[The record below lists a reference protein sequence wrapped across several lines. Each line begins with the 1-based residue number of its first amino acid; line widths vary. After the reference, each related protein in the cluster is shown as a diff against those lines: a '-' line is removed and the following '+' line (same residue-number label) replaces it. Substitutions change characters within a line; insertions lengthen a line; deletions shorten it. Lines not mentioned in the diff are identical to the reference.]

1 MSENSIMT
9 IADFHISEMT
19 AETAAAI
26 ELHNSIVSAM
36 KEAAFALVSLC
47 ENLKRMRDTGQYKAL
62 GFEKFEE
69 YTEQACRIKKRQAYN
84 YIATYERLGGTFL
97 QSNAQLG
104 ITKLQLL
111 TEVCAVDRADFV
123 EQNDLEGMSVSEI
136 KKLIAENKEYA
147 EQISM
152 FSESKEQQAH
162 CQEQI
167 HQFTASEMYRSRPV
181 VVPVFQE
188 IHIPERNNPDF
199 IVLAFVHP
207 EILFTPI
214 QDVTLPSLKVGARI
228 GHHKADAAS
237 GVAHPFIMGRIDLG
251 HNFASH
257 QHIRRLQDGIAEVF
271 IDAAD
276 SKRIIRIIIQ
286 GYDLANRI
294 LVPEM
299 DIGELPAHHTA
310 VPGHTPVGLIA
321 LHQVIAEHFKEGAIR
336 CHCATIH
343 QFASDGKGRSRS
355 NIGHAAALLDFREI
369 VLEVFVQPIAHR
381 DPVVIGNHIDPVRI
395 LLEGISGQLPLNI
408 RSQQEHERH

>member
-62 GFEKFEE
+62 GFEKFED

-147 EQISM
+147 EQISI
-152 FSESKEQQAH
+152 FSESKER
-162 CQEQI
+162 QEQELRRLEDENE
-167 HQFTASEMYRSRPV
+167 ALKNRPV
-181 VVPVFQE
+181 EVAVQE
-188 IHIPERNNPDF
+188 PSHEQIEKAVTAKTKELEKSYKDKLKKAKEKER
-199 IVLAFVHP
+199 
-207 EILFTPI
+207 
-214 QDVTLPSLKVGARI
+214 Q
-228 GHHKADAAS
+228 KAEAEKQKAS
-237 GVAHPFIMGRIDLG
+237 
-251 HNFASH
+251 
-257 QHIRRLQDGIAEVF
+257 
-271 IDAAD
+271 
-276 SKRIIRIIIQ
+276 
-286 GYDLANRI
+286 
-294 LVPEM
+294 
-299 DIGELPAHHTA
+299 
-310 VPGHTPVGLIA
+310 
-321 LHQVIAEHFKEGAIR
+321 
-336 CHCATIH
+336 
-343 QFASDGKGRSRS
+343 
-355 NIGHAAALLDFREI
+355 
-369 VLEVFVQPIAHR
+369 
-381 DPVVIGNHIDPVRI
+381 
-395 LLEGISGQLPLNI
+395 
-408 RSQQEHERH
+408 

>member
-62 GFEKFEE
+62 GFEKFED

-152 FSESKEQQAH
+152 FNENKEQIV
-162 CQEQI
+162 QELRRLEDENE
-167 HQFTASEMYRSRPV
+167 ALKSRPV
-181 VVPVFQE
+181 EVAVQE
-188 IHIPERNNPDF
+188 PSQEQVEKAVAAKTKELEKSYKDKLKKAKEKERQKAEAEKKKA
-199 IVLAFVHP
+199 I
-207 EILFTPI
+207 EE
-214 QDVTLPSLKVGARI
+214 ARTAA
-228 GHHKADAAS
+228 KAEADAKYKEQITQAKQDKEAALSKAKEIAS
-237 GVAHPFIMGRIDLG
+237 KLDKNADRELVT
-251 HNFASH
+251 ASLYFSEA
-257 QHIRRLQDGIAEVF
+257 QTQFDKFLTAANKITDEKGAKIKKV
-271 IDAAD
+271 AAD
-276 SKRIIRIIIQ
+276 FLKQYI
-286 GYDLANRI
+286 D
-294 LVPEM
+294 
-299 DIGELPAHHTA
+299 
-310 VPGHTPVGLIA
+310 
-321 LHQVIAEHFKEGAIR
+321 K
-336 CHCATIH
+336 
-343 QFASDGKGRSRS
+343 
-355 NIGHAAALLDFREI
+355 LL
-369 VLEVFVQPIAHR
+369 
-381 DPVVIGNHIDPVRI
+381 
-395 LLEGISGQLPLNI
+395 
-408 RSQQEHERH
+408 

>member
-26 ELHNSIVSAM
+26 ELHNNIVSAM

-152 FSESKEQQAH
+152 FNESKERQEQELRRLEGENEALKNRPVEVAVQEPS
-162 CQEQI
+162 QEQI
-167 HQFTASEMYRSRPV
+167 EKAVADKTKELEKTYKDKLKKAKEKERQKAEAEKNKAVEEARTAAKAEADAKYKKQIAQAKQDKEAALSKAKEIASKLDKNADRELVTAS
-181 VVPVFQE
+181 
-188 IHIPERNNPDF
+188 
-199 IVLAFVHP
+199 
-207 EILFTPI
+207 LFFSEAQSQFEKFLTAANKI
-214 QDVTLPSLKVGARI
+214 TDEKGTKIKKV
-228 GHHKADAAS
+228 
-237 GVAHPFIMGRIDLG
+237 
-251 HNFASH
+251 
-257 QHIRRLQDGIAEVF
+257 
-271 IDAAD
+271 AAD
-276 SKRIIRIIIQ
+276 FLKQYI
-286 GYDLANRI
+286 D
-294 LVPEM
+294 
-299 DIGELPAHHTA
+299 
-310 VPGHTPVGLIA
+310 
-321 LHQVIAEHFKEGAIR
+321 K
-336 CHCATIH
+336 
-343 QFASDGKGRSRS
+343 
-355 NIGHAAALLDFREI
+355 LL
-369 VLEVFVQPIAHR
+369 
-381 DPVVIGNHIDPVRI
+381 
-395 LLEGISGQLPLNI
+395 
-408 RSQQEHERH
+408 

>member
-62 GFEKFEE
+62 GFEKFED

-147 EQISM
+147 EQISI
-152 FSESKEQQAH
+152 FSESKER
-162 CQEQI
+162 QEQELRRLEDENE
-167 HQFTASEMYRSRPV
+167 ALKSRPV
-181 VVPVFQE
+181 EVAVQE
-188 IHIPERNNPDF
+188 PSQEQVEKAVAAKTKEREKAYKDK
-199 IVLAFVHP
+199 
-207 EILFTPI
+207 
-214 QDVTLPSLKVGARI
+214 LKKAKEKERQKAEAEKKKAIEEARTAA
-228 GHHKADAAS
+228 KAEADAKYKEQITQAKQDKEAALSKAKEIAS
-237 GVAHPFIMGRIDLG
+237 KLDKNADRELVT
-251 HNFASH
+251 ASLYFSEA
-257 QHIRRLQDGIAEVF
+257 QTQFDKFLTAANKITDEKGAKIKKV
-271 IDAAD
+271 AAD
-276 SKRIIRIIIQ
+276 FLKQYI
-286 GYDLANRI
+286 D
-294 LVPEM
+294 
-299 DIGELPAHHTA
+299 
-310 VPGHTPVGLIA
+310 
-321 LHQVIAEHFKEGAIR
+321 K
-336 CHCATIH
+336 
-343 QFASDGKGRSRS
+343 
-355 NIGHAAALLDFREI
+355 LL
-369 VLEVFVQPIAHR
+369 
-381 DPVVIGNHIDPVRI
+381 
-395 LLEGISGQLPLNI
+395 
-408 RSQQEHERH
+408 

>member
-147 EQISM
+147 EQISI
-152 FSESKEQQAH
+152 FSESKER
-162 CQEQI
+162 QEQELRRLEDENE
-167 HQFTASEMYRSRPV
+167 ALKSRPV
-181 VVPVFQE
+181 EVAVQE
-188 IHIPERNNPDF
+188 PSQEQVEKAVAAKTKELEKSYKDKLKKAKEKERQKAEAEKKKA
-199 IVLAFVHP
+199 I
-207 EILFTPI
+207 EE
-214 QDVTLPSLKVGARI
+214 ARTAA
-228 GHHKADAAS
+228 KAEADAKYKEQITQAKQDKEAALSKAKEIAS
-237 GVAHPFIMGRIDLG
+237 KLDKNADRELVT
-251 HNFASH
+251 ASLYFSEA
-257 QHIRRLQDGIAEVF
+257 QTQFDKFLTAANKITDEKGAKIKKV
-271 IDAAD
+271 AAD
-276 SKRIIRIIIQ
+276 FLKK
-286 GYDLANRI
+286 Y
-294 LVPEM
+294 V
-299 DIGELPAHHTA
+299 
-310 VPGHTPVGLIA
+310 
-321 LHQVIAEHFKEGAIR
+321 
-336 CHCATIH
+336 
-343 QFASDGKGRSRS
+343 
-355 NIGHAAALLDFREI
+355 
-369 VLEVFVQPIAHR
+369 
-381 DPVVIGNHIDPVRI
+381 
-395 LLEGISGQLPLNI
+395 
-408 RSQQEHERH
+408 ERLTE

>member
-147 EQISM
+147 EQISI
-152 FSESKEQQAH
+152 FSESKER
-162 CQEQI
+162 QEQELRRLEDENE
-167 HQFTASEMYRSRPV
+167 ALKSRPV
-181 VVPVFQE
+181 EVAVQE
-188 IHIPERNNPDF
+188 PSQEQVEKAVAAKTKELEKSYKDKLKKAKEKERQKAEAEKQKA
-199 IVLAFVHP
+199 I
-207 EILFTPI
+207 EE
-214 QDVTLPSLKVGARI
+214 ARTAA
-228 GHHKADAAS
+228 KAEADAKYKEQITQAKQDKEAALSKAKEIAS
-237 GVAHPFIMGRIDLG
+237 KLDKNADRELVT
-251 HNFASH
+251 ASLYFSEA
-257 QHIRRLQDGIAEVF
+257 QTQFDKFLTAANKITDEKGAKIKKV
-271 IDAAD
+271 AAD
-276 SKRIIRIIIQ
+276 FLKQYI
-286 GYDLANRI
+286 D
-294 LVPEM
+294 
-299 DIGELPAHHTA
+299 
-310 VPGHTPVGLIA
+310 
-321 LHQVIAEHFKEGAIR
+321 K
-336 CHCATIH
+336 
-343 QFASDGKGRSRS
+343 
-355 NIGHAAALLDFREI
+355 LL
-369 VLEVFVQPIAHR
+369 
-381 DPVVIGNHIDPVRI
+381 
-395 LLEGISGQLPLNI
+395 
-408 RSQQEHERH
+408 

>member
-62 GFEKFEE
+62 GFEKFED

-123 EQNDLEGMSVSEI
+123 EQNNLEGMSVSEI

-152 FSESKEQQAH
+152 FSESKEQQEQELRRLEDENEALKNRPVEVAVQEPSH
-162 CQEQI
+162 EQI
-167 HQFTASEMYRSRPV
+167 EKAVAAKTKELEKSYKDKLKKAKEKERQKAEAEKKKAIEEARTAAKAEADAKYKEQITQAKQDKEAALSKAKEIASKLDKNADRELVTASLYFSEAQTQ
-181 VVPVFQE
+181 FDKFLTAANKITDE
-188 IHIPERNNPDF
+188 KGAKIK
-199 IVLAFVHP
+199 
-207 EILFTPI
+207 
-214 QDVTLPSLKVGARI
+214 KV
-228 GHHKADAAS
+228 
-237 GVAHPFIMGRIDLG
+237 
-251 HNFASH
+251 
-257 QHIRRLQDGIAEVF
+257 
-271 IDAAD
+271 AAD
-276 SKRIIRIIIQ
+276 FLMQYIDK
-286 GYDLANRI
+286 
-294 LVPEM
+294 
-299 DIGELPAHHTA
+299 
-310 VPGHTPVGLIA
+310 
-321 LHQVIAEHFKEGAIR
+321 
-336 CHCATIH
+336 
-343 QFASDGKGRSRS
+343 
-355 NIGHAAALLDFREI
+355 LL
-369 VLEVFVQPIAHR
+369 
-381 DPVVIGNHIDPVRI
+381 
-395 LLEGISGQLPLNI
+395 
-408 RSQQEHERH
+408 

>member
-152 FSESKEQQAH
+152 FSENKEQQEQELRRLEDENEALKNRPVEVAVQEPS
-162 CQEQI
+162 QEQI
-167 HQFTASEMYRSRPV
+167 EKAVTAKTKELEKSYKDKLKKAKEKERQKAEAEKQKAIEEARTAAKAEADAKYKEQITQAKQDKEAALSKAKEIASKLDKNADRELVTASLYFSEAQTQ
-181 VVPVFQE
+181 FDKFLTAANKITDE
-188 IHIPERNNPDF
+188 KGAKIK
-199 IVLAFVHP
+199 
-207 EILFTPI
+207 
-214 QDVTLPSLKVGARI
+214 KV
-228 GHHKADAAS
+228 
-237 GVAHPFIMGRIDLG
+237 
-251 HNFASH
+251 
-257 QHIRRLQDGIAEVF
+257 
-271 IDAAD
+271 AAD
-276 SKRIIRIIIQ
+276 FLKQYI
-286 GYDLANRI
+286 D
-294 LVPEM
+294 
-299 DIGELPAHHTA
+299 
-310 VPGHTPVGLIA
+310 
-321 LHQVIAEHFKEGAIR
+321 K
-336 CHCATIH
+336 
-343 QFASDGKGRSRS
+343 
-355 NIGHAAALLDFREI
+355 LL
-369 VLEVFVQPIAHR
+369 
-381 DPVVIGNHIDPVRI
+381 
-395 LLEGISGQLPLNI
+395 
-408 RSQQEHERH
+408 

>member
-152 FSESKEQQAH
+152 FNENKEQIVQELRRLEDENEALKNRPVEVAVQEPS
-162 CQEQI
+162 QEQI
-167 HQFTASEMYRSRPV
+167 EKAVAAKTKELEKSYKDKLKIVKEKERQKAEAEKQKAIEEARTAAKARADAKYKE
-181 VVPVFQE
+181 QIE
-188 IHIPERNNPDF
+188 
-199 IVLAFVHP
+199 
-207 EILFTPI
+207 
-214 QDVTLPSLKVGARI
+214 QARI
-228 GHHKADAAS
+228 AAKAEADAKYKEQIEQAE
-237 GVAHPFIMGRIDLG
+237 
-251 HNFASH
+251 
-257 QHIRRLQDGIAEVF
+257 QD
-271 IDAAD
+271 
-276 SKRIIRIIIQ
+276 K
-286 GYDLANRI
+286 
-294 LVPEM
+294 
-299 DIGELPAHHTA
+299 
-310 VPGHTPVGLIA
+310 
-321 LHQVIAEHFKEGAIR
+321 
-336 CHCATIH
+336 
-343 QFASDGKGRSRS
+343 
-355 NIGHAAALLDFREI
+355 AAALSKAKEIASKLDKN
-369 VLEVFVQPIAHR
+369 ADR
-381 DPVVIGNHIDPVRI
+381 DLVTASLYFSEAQTQFEKFLTAANKITDEKGAKIKKVAADFLKQYIDK
-395 LLEGISGQLPLNI
+395 LL
-408 RSQQEHERH
+408 

>member
-152 FSESKEQQAH
+152 FNENKEQIVQELRRLEDENEALKNRPVEVAVQEPS
-162 CQEQI
+162 QEQVEKAVAAKTKELEKSYKDKLKKAKEKERQKAEAEKKKAI
-167 HQFTASEMYRSRPV
+167 EEARTAAKAEADAKYKEQITQAKQDKEAALSKAKEIASKLDKNADRELVTASLYFSEAQTQ
-181 VVPVFQE
+181 FDKFLTAANKITDE
-188 IHIPERNNPDF
+188 KGAKIK
-199 IVLAFVHP
+199 
-207 EILFTPI
+207 
-214 QDVTLPSLKVGARI
+214 KV
-228 GHHKADAAS
+228 
-237 GVAHPFIMGRIDLG
+237 
-251 HNFASH
+251 
-257 QHIRRLQDGIAEVF
+257 
-271 IDAAD
+271 AAD
-276 SKRIIRIIIQ
+276 FLKQYI
-286 GYDLANRI
+286 D
-294 LVPEM
+294 
-299 DIGELPAHHTA
+299 
-310 VPGHTPVGLIA
+310 
-321 LHQVIAEHFKEGAIR
+321 K
-336 CHCATIH
+336 
-343 QFASDGKGRSRS
+343 
-355 NIGHAAALLDFREI
+355 LL
-369 VLEVFVQPIAHR
+369 
-381 DPVVIGNHIDPVRI
+381 
-395 LLEGISGQLPLNI
+395 
-408 RSQQEHERH
+408 

>member
-62 GFEKFEE
+62 GFDKFEA

-147 EQISM
+147 EQISI
-152 FSESKEQQAH
+152 FSESKER
-162 CQEQI
+162 QEQELRRLEDENE
-167 HQFTASEMYRSRPV
+167 ALKSRPV
-181 VVPVFQE
+181 EVAVQE
-188 IHIPERNNPDF
+188 PSQEQVEKAVAAKTKELEKSYKDKLKKAKEKERQKAEAEKKKA
-199 IVLAFVHP
+199 I
-207 EILFTPI
+207 EE
-214 QDVTLPSLKVGARI
+214 ARI
-228 GHHKADAAS
+228 AAKAEADAKYKEQITQAKQDKEAALSKAKEIAS
-237 GVAHPFIMGRIDLG
+237 KLDKNADRELVT
-251 HNFASH
+251 ASLYFSEA
-257 QHIRRLQDGIAEVF
+257 QTQFDKFLTAANKITDEKGAKIKKV
-271 IDAAD
+271 AAD
-276 SKRIIRIIIQ
+276 FLKQYI
-286 GYDLANRI
+286 D
-294 LVPEM
+294 
-299 DIGELPAHHTA
+299 
-310 VPGHTPVGLIA
+310 
-321 LHQVIAEHFKEGAIR
+321 K
-336 CHCATIH
+336 
-343 QFASDGKGRSRS
+343 
-355 NIGHAAALLDFREI
+355 LL
-369 VLEVFVQPIAHR
+369 
-381 DPVVIGNHIDPVRI
+381 
-395 LLEGISGQLPLNI
+395 
-408 RSQQEHERH
+408 

>member
-1 MSENSIMT
+1 MSENIIMT

-111 TEVCAVDRADFV
+111 TEVCAVDRADFA

-152 FSESKEQQAH
+152 FSESKEQQE
-162 CQEQI
+162 QELRRLEDENE
-167 HQFTASEMYRSRPV
+167 ALKSRPV
-181 VVPVFQE
+181 EVAVQE
-188 IHIPERNNPDF
+188 PSQEQVEKAVAAKTKELEKSYKDKLKKAKEKERQKAEAEKQKA
-199 IVLAFVHP
+199 I
-207 EILFTPI
+207 EE
-214 QDVTLPSLKVGARI
+214 ARTAA
-228 GHHKADAAS
+228 KAEADAKYKEQITQAKQDKEAALSKAKEIAS
-237 GVAHPFIMGRIDLG
+237 KLDKNADRELVT
-251 HNFASH
+251 ASLYFSEA
-257 QHIRRLQDGIAEVF
+257 QTQFDKFLTAANKITDEKGAKIKKV
-271 IDAAD
+271 AAD
-276 SKRIIRIIIQ
+276 FLKQYI
-286 GYDLANRI
+286 D
-294 LVPEM
+294 
-299 DIGELPAHHTA
+299 
-310 VPGHTPVGLIA
+310 
-321 LHQVIAEHFKEGAIR
+321 K
-336 CHCATIH
+336 
-343 QFASDGKGRSRS
+343 
-355 NIGHAAALLDFREI
+355 LL
-369 VLEVFVQPIAHR
+369 
-381 DPVVIGNHIDPVRI
+381 
-395 LLEGISGQLPLNI
+395 
-408 RSQQEHERH
+408 

>member
-152 FSESKEQQAH
+152 FNENKEQIVQELRRLEDENEALKSRPVEVAVQEPS
-162 CQEQI
+162 QEQI
-167 HQFTASEMYRSRPV
+167 EKAVAAKTKELENDYKSKLKKAKEKERQKAEAEKQKAIEEARTAAKAEADAKYKEQITQAKQDKEAALSKAKEIASKLDKNADRELVTASLYFSEAQTQ
-181 VVPVFQE
+181 FDKFLTAANKITDE
-188 IHIPERNNPDF
+188 KGAKIK
-199 IVLAFVHP
+199 
-207 EILFTPI
+207 
-214 QDVTLPSLKVGARI
+214 KV
-228 GHHKADAAS
+228 
-237 GVAHPFIMGRIDLG
+237 
-251 HNFASH
+251 
-257 QHIRRLQDGIAEVF
+257 
-271 IDAAD
+271 AAD
-276 SKRIIRIIIQ
+276 FLKQYI
-286 GYDLANRI
+286 D
-294 LVPEM
+294 
-299 DIGELPAHHTA
+299 
-310 VPGHTPVGLIA
+310 
-321 LHQVIAEHFKEGAIR
+321 K
-336 CHCATIH
+336 
-343 QFASDGKGRSRS
+343 
-355 NIGHAAALLDFREI
+355 LL
-369 VLEVFVQPIAHR
+369 
-381 DPVVIGNHIDPVRI
+381 
-395 LLEGISGQLPLNI
+395 
-408 RSQQEHERH
+408 

>member
-62 GFEKFEE
+62 GFEKFED

-147 EQISM
+147 EQISI
-152 FSESKEQQAH
+152 FSESKERQEQELRRLEDENEALKSRPVEVAVQEPS
-162 CQEQI
+162 QEQI
-167 HQFTASEMYRSRPV
+167 EKAVTAKTKELEKSYKDKLKKAKEKERQKAEAEKKKAIEEARTAAKAEADAKYKEQITQAKQDKEAALSKAKEIASKLDKNADRELVTASLYFSEAQTQ
-181 VVPVFQE
+181 FDKFLTAANKITDE
-188 IHIPERNNPDF
+188 KGAKIK
-199 IVLAFVHP
+199 
-207 EILFTPI
+207 
-214 QDVTLPSLKVGARI
+214 KV
-228 GHHKADAAS
+228 
-237 GVAHPFIMGRIDLG
+237 
-251 HNFASH
+251 
-257 QHIRRLQDGIAEVF
+257 
-271 IDAAD
+271 AAD
-276 SKRIIRIIIQ
+276 FLKQYI
-286 GYDLANRI
+286 D
-294 LVPEM
+294 
-299 DIGELPAHHTA
+299 
-310 VPGHTPVGLIA
+310 
-321 LHQVIAEHFKEGAIR
+321 K
-336 CHCATIH
+336 
-343 QFASDGKGRSRS
+343 
-355 NIGHAAALLDFREI
+355 LL
-369 VLEVFVQPIAHR
+369 
-381 DPVVIGNHIDPVRI
+381 
-395 LLEGISGQLPLNI
+395 
-408 RSQQEHERH
+408 